1 MSTEQVKWN
10 KYKVVFEALS
20 PISIGYGKLGFVKL
34 TRHYIPAKNIW
45 AATIQYLT
53 EKNFPDKCLNENY
66 KKIEKIVEENI
77 RFSYFFLTFNN
88 KVYQP
93 VFNKAEGLRY
103 GDNNES
109 ISAEEFQSKFIYSY
123 ASTAIDPV
131 KATAQEDMLHE
142 VEYINWR
149 VEENGSII
157 PIYFTGYLWIKN
169 GLSTQDLNQI
179 YNLNVGGERAYG
191 FGRVKKIAFEYT
203 GSEIFDTVIDS
214 CPNNNGPKIS
224 REMLLNSQNYLNAH
238 MICNDSDISFSGIL
252 EPVVGREWNKEHSTK
267 GAGRHITQ
275 GKICLAPGTYIENPP
290 QFFILNPK
298 GYYIPV

>member
-53 EKNFPDKCLNENY
+53 EFHFPDTCLNKNY
-66 KKIEKIVEENI
+66 KDIEKIVEENI

-93 VFNKAEGLRY
+93 VFDKAEGLRY
-103 GDNNES
+103 GDNDVF

-123 ASTAIDPV
+123 ASTAIDPE

-169 GLSTQDLNQI
+169 SLSIKELKQI
-179 YNLNVGGERAYG
+179 YNHINVGGERSYG
-191 FGRVKKIAFEYT
+191 FGRLKNLIFEEA
-203 GSEIFDTVIDS
+203 GSEKFDTVVDEN
-214 CPNNNGPKIS
+214 PNNSGPKIS
-224 REMLLNSQNYLNAH
+224 GDLLLNNRNYLNAH
-238 MICNDSDISFSGIL
+238 MSCNKNTAFSGIL

-275 GKICLAPGTYIENPP
+275 GKICLAPGTYIENPT